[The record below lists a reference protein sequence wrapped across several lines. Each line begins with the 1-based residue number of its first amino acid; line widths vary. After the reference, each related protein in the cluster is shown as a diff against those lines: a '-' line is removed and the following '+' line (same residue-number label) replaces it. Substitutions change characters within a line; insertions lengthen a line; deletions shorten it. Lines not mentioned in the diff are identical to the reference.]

1 MHEWYTTCM
10 RYLTVALSL
19 FLCSCISFA
28 SAEVAETDYD
38 TEQASRLKVA
48 WRTAVALVDPES
60 GRIFCSGFYVTKG
73 VITAAHCVDDVS
85 VGGEVAVS
93 GLAEVDLERSRA
105 TGFRKYMLIRY
116 EPAQDIAL
124 LAPLEASPSDRIE
137 VEVGAEPLVGQEIY
151 ILGHP
156 RGHPYVVSFGRVT
169 QPKRINGPETRTEV
183 HGFIAPGNSGGPV
196 LNYRGQVVGVLVS
209 GYLGTGLSYAVHRDV
224 IYQLLEE
231 N

>member
-1 MHEWYTTCM
+1 M

-19 FLCSCISFA
+19 FLCSCISLA
-28 SAEVAETDYD
+28 SAEVAEPDYD
-38 TEQASRLKVA
+38 AEQASRLRVA
-48 WRTAVALVDPES
+48 WRTTVALVNPGS
-60 GRIFCSGFYVTKG
+60 GRIYCSGFYVTKG
-73 VITAAHCVDDVS
+73 VITAAHCVDDVQ
-85 VGGEVAVS
+85 VGQSVAVS
-93 GLAEVDLERSRA
+93 SLDEVDLERSRA
-105 TGFRKYMLIRY
+105 TGYREYMLIQFD
-116 EPAQDIAL
+116 ASQDIAL
-124 LAPLEASPSDRIE
+124 LAPLGASPARRIE
-137 VEVGAEPLVGQEIY
+137 VEIGPEPLVGQEVY

-169 QPKRINGPETRTEV
+169 QPKRVNGPETRTEV